1 MRNKHGN
8 GNGNGNGNGAQSDQ
22 SHRDQG
28 GVVGVGNS
36 SHGRQQQH
44 QQQHHRSNH
53 ERRGQGQR
61 GHMNS
66 PNPYYAVEESD
77 HAPTG
82 SGPQRSVEG
91 WVIIVTGCHEE
102 AIEEGTYY
110 YSSSHQCRCVECM
123 YSSRFS

>member
-1 MRNKHGN
+1 MRNKN

-28 GVVGVGNS
+28 GVGSS

-44 QQQHHRSNH
+44 RQQQHQQQHQRSNH

-110 YSSSHQCRCVECM
+110 YSSSHQSPVPLC
-123 YSSRFS
+123 